1 MKFTKSSRGNTL
13 MKRALAL
20 LFVLVMVCA
29 LVVPAYATEGGSIEG
44 ETTPVTPAAEE
55 TVAPTKEPAESPAV
69 ESATLTEQPTQEPEQ
84 TEAAQ
89 ETNESAY
96 THTYKFVVDDEENP
110 VATVTVKSG
119 ETLTAPE
126 GYDEYGWYLEN
137 AEEAFD
143 FSEALTF
150 EDNAEIVLYAG
161 PKAGTD
167 TNESDVNAIALN
179 PVANTYSVEEGAS
192 VTIKG
197 TSSWGETHG
206 WSSDNTAVATVSY
219 NGSTATVTGKSAG
232 TATITHTH
240 GYFTKST
247 ETFTVTVTPV
257 TGTVTVYVYVSSSG
271 FSDEMYELLKIDKST
286 LDGNG
291 YFPAGSIQVPKSFFV
306 GKDTTPGKGLIS
318 NANDWST
325 LLSSLS
331 GMDTT
336 LTASAQPTA
345 GTGTVVDYTKNNGN
359 NVGTYLSQAVIAYG
373 SSWGSQSTALFHWHN
388 NATWGQSNQHYG
400 FIDQSVEYHLDLK
413 FDTRTINFITGN
425 NKITTPDYAKDGTI
439 VDNRTY
445 ITGSK
450 ILDPRNLKIPDGYQF
465 MGYYKD
471 ANFTEKW
478 EGIGTALNTN
488 QTVYIK
494 ITEKENI
501 VINYVVASGEG
512 KVDPD
517 QNAFNP
523 DTGTPVG
530 STATPAENYQFD
542 GWYSDAE
549 CTNLVSNELKF
560 VPTKPESGWVN
571 GTTYYAKFSVAKTSL
586 TVSKTVTGKLGDMS
600 KEFEFKV
607 CYTDTTGASQTATL
621 NLASGKSA
629 TVENIKVGS
638 VITVTET
645 DPNPA
650 SSTNKYYTTY
660 SVNGAAA
667 VEGYTATIE
676 SAAAD
681 GNNTVA
687 FVNNKDYNPDTGVS
701 LDSLPY
707 VIVLTLAIAGS
718 VAFIIRRRK
727 SSEG

>member
-1 MKFTKSSRGNTL
+1 MKFTKSSGGNTL

-29 LVVPAYATEGGSIEG
+29 LVVPAYATEGGSVEG
-44 ETTPVTPAAEE
+44 ETILPTPAAEE

-69 ESATLTEQPTQEPEQ
+69 ESDAPTEQPTQEPVP

-119 ETLTAPE
+119 ETLAAPE
-126 GYDEYGWYLEN
+126 GYDEYDWYLED

-161 PKAGTD
+161 PKTGTD
-167 TNESDVNAIALN
+167 TNENDVNAIALTA
-179 PVANTYSVEEGAS
+179 ANTYTVEVGAK

-219 NGSTATVTGKSAG
+219 NGRTATVTGKSAG

-240 GYFTKST
+240 GYFTKNT

-306 GKDTTPGKGLIS
+306 GKSTTPGDGLIS
-318 NANDWST
+318 NANDWNT

-373 SSWGSQSTALFHWHN
+373 SGWGSQSTALFHWHN
-388 NATWGQSNQHYG
+388 NATWGSSNQHYG
-400 FIDQSVEYHLDLK
+400 FTDQSVKYHLDLK

-425 NKITTPDYAKDGTI
+425 NNITTPDYAKDGTV
-439 VDNRTY
+439 VDSRTY
-445 ITGSK
+445 ITNST
-450 ILDPRNLKIPDGYQF
+450 IQEPRNLKIPDGYQF

-471 ANFTEKW
+471 AEFTEKW
-478 EGIGTALNTN
+478 DGIGTKLSAN

-501 VINYVVASGEG
+501 VLNYVVASGEG
-512 KVDPD
+512 TVEPD

-549 CTNLVSNELKF
+549 CKNLVSTELKF

-607 CYTDTTGASQTATL
+607 SYTDTTGASQTATL

-660 SVNGAAA
+660 SVNGATA
-667 VEGYTATIE
+667 VEGYTATIT

-718 VAFIIRRRK
+718 AAFIIRRRK
-727 SSEG
+727 SSES